1 MLPRLIFVVALAVI
15 FCGVVFGAPKPFKSE
30 KDFEN
35 AIVQFLSQDIEFL
48 NTLEKAAM
56 IDDDRKS
63 IQKRQADTDAVDTDT
78 VNVDTTSNDSLL
90 QKAFRLIRN
99 YLLNTVIHMVAGWI
113 LG

>member
-56 IDDDRKS
+56 IEPHSFRHR
-63 IQKRQADTDAVDTDT
+63 RQAEVDSMDIDNTTDEVDQQGGDGFFDRAAKF
-78 VNVDTTSNDSLL
+78 VVDLL
-90 QKAFRLIRN
+90 QRFLK
-99 YLLNTVIHMVAGWI
+99 WI
-113 LG
+113 NSSDN

>member
-1 MLPRLIFVVALAVI
+1 MLPRLIFVIGLTGI
-15 FCGVVFGAPKPFKSE
+15 LCGSVFGAPKPFKSE

-35 AIVQFLSQDIEFL
+35 AVVQFLSQDIEFL

-56 IDDDRKS
+56 IDDHGKM
-63 IQKRQADTDAVDTDT
+63 IQKRQTETDAVDTDT
-78 VNVDTTSNDSLL
+78 VDVNAGNDDSLL
-90 QKAFRLIRN
+90 QKAFRLLRN